1 MKIKKVFRVL
11 AVFFLALVFSGIS
24 SISSAEEAGIGEKFI
39 DALESNNEPE
49 MKAIVKNNKDDIPGE
64 VKALVEYAMSLEGE
78 PDKSGYFLNIA
89 GVMATVYDNEFK
101 DDRLQKFVIANIDSL
116 GKKAEKKT
124 EKKASS
130 ADKIKDELVSLGKGE
145 WIVTNFKVDNV
156 NDIKVEIGFKVSG
169 DSASAKNVS
178 FADSKK
184 AKEIILKYIPNAK
197 GRIDWMSGGMGMKAV
212 LLE

>member
-64 VKALVEYAMSLEGE
+64 VKALVEYAMAGEAE
-78 PDKSGYFLNIA
+78 PDKRDYFLNIA
-89 GVMATVYDNEFK
+89 GVMATIYDKEFK
-101 DDRLQKFVIANIDSL
+101 DDRLQKFVIANINSME
-116 GKKAEKKT
+116 KKAEKKT

-156 NDIKVEIGFKVSG
+156 SDVKIEIGFKETGV
-169 DSASAKNVS
+169 AKNVS
-178 FADSKK
+178 FGDSKK
-184 AKEIILKYIPNAK
+184 AKEIVLKYIPNAK
-197 GRIDWMSGGMGMKAV
+197 GRIDWISGGMAMKAV

>member
-1 MKIKKVFRVL
+1 MKNKNIFRIL
-11 AVFFLALVFSGIS
+11 AVLFLALVFSGIN
-24 SISSAEEAGIGEKFI
+24 SISTAEETGIGEKFI

-89 GVMATVYDNEFK
+89 GIMATVYDNEFK

-156 NDIKVEIGFKVSG
+156 SDVKIEIGFKESG
-169 DSASAKNVS
+169 TAKNVS
-178 FADSKK
+178 FGDSKK
-184 AKEIILKYIPNAK
+184 AKEIVLKYMPNAK
-197 GRIDWMSGGMGMKAV
+197 GRIDWISGGMAMKAV

>member
-1 MKIKKVFRVL
+1 MKIKKVFRAL

-116 GKKAEKKT
+116 GKKAVKKRSEEHT
-124 EKKASS
+124 SE
-130 ADKIKDELVSLGKGE
+130 
-145 WIVTNFKVDNV
+145 
-156 NDIKVEIGFKVSG
+156 
-169 DSASAKNVS
+169 
-178 FADSKK
+178 
-184 AKEIILKYIPNAK
+184 
-197 GRIDWMSGGMGMKAV
+197 
-212 LLE
+212 

>member
-49 MKAIVKNNKDDIPGE
+49 MKAIVKNNKDEIPGE
-64 VKALVEYAMSLEGE
+64 VKALVEYGMSLEGE
-78 PDKSGYFLNIA
+78 PDKRKYFLNVA
-89 GVMATVYDNEFK
+89 GIMATVYDNEFK

-116 GKKAEKKT
+116 GKKVEKKAEKKGV
-124 EKKASS
+124 SS
-130 ADKIKDELVSLGKGE
+130 DKIKEEIVNLGKGD

-156 NDIKVEIGFKVSG
+156 NDIKIEIGFKETG
-169 DSASAKNVS
+169 IAKNVS
-178 FADSKK
+178 FGDSKK
-184 AKEIILKYIPNAK
+184 VKEIVLKHIPNAK
-197 GRIDWMSGGMGMKAV
+197 GKIEWISGGMAMKAV

>member
-1 MKIKKVFRVL
+1 MKNKKVFKIL
-11 AVFFLALVFSGIS
+11 AVLFLALVFSGIN
-24 SISSAEEAGIGEKFI
+24 SISTAEDAGIGEKFI

-101 DDRLQKFVIANIDSL
+101 DDRLQKFVIANMDSL

-124 EKKASS
+124 EKKGTSS
-130 ADKIKDELVSLGKGE
+130 DKIKEEIVSLGKGD
-145 WIVTNFKVDNV
+145 WIVTNFKVDDV
-156 NDIKVEIGFKVSG
+156 NAIKIEIGFKEIG
-169 DSASAKNVS
+169 TAKNVS
-178 FADSKK
+178 FGDSKK
-184 AKEIILKYIPNAK
+184 AK
-197 GRIDWMSGGMGMKAV
+197 
-212 LLE
+212 

>member
-24 SISSAEEAGIGEKFI
+24 SISSAEDAGIGEKFI

-156 NDIKVEIGFKVSG
+156 SDVKIEIGFKETGV
-169 DSASAKNVS
+169 AKNVS
-178 FADSKK
+178 FGDSKK
-184 AKEIILKYIPNAK
+184 AKEIVLKYIPNAK
-197 GRIDWMSGGMGMKAV
+197 GRIDWISGGMAMKAV

>member
-156 NDIKVEIGFKVSG
+156 SDVKIEIGFKETGV
-169 DSASAKNVS
+169 AKNVS
-178 FADSKK
+178 FGDSKK
-184 AKEIILKYIPNAK
+184 AKEIVLKYIPNAK
-197 GRIDWMSGGMGMKAV
+197 GRIDWISGGMAMKAV